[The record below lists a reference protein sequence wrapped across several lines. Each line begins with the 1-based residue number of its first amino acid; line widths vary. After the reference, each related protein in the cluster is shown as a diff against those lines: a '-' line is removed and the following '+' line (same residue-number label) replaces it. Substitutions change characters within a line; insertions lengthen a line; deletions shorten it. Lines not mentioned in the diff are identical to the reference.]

1 VSALLSAQCVERKL
15 RSVSKAPY
23 STMSVVS
30 QNSFIEIQWI
40 GWKFTGKPHDQKW
53 EKLWFPVKFFP

>member
-1 VSALLSAQCVERKL
+1 
-15 RSVSKAPY
+15 
-23 STMSVVS
+23 MSVVS

-53 EKLWFPVKFFP
+53 EKRWFPVKFFPETDPLRDT